1 MRSIV
6 GRFYVAGNAAGP
18 ALVLSAP
25 LSFWGGVAVETG
37 EIIDHSH
44 PDRGRC
50 VTDRVLVMPG
60 GRGSSSS
67 SSVLAEALRRGTG
80 PAAIILARADAILA
94 VGAIVAQSL
103 YGRVC
108 PIVVAAINGIAS
120 GNSIAIS
127 AQPDGTAQITIGDAG
142 A

>member
-1 MRSIV
+1 MKSIA
-6 GRFYVAGNAAGP
+6 GRFYVAGAAAGP

-80 PAAIILARADAILA
+80 PAAIILAHADAILT

-108 PIVVAAINGIAS
+108 PIVVAEIDGIAT
-120 GNSIAIS
+120 GDNVVIGVGA
-127 AQPDGTAQITIGDAG
+127 DGAAQIAVEPLAG
-142 A
+142 

>member
-1 MRSIV
+1 MRSIA

-44 PDRGRC
+44 PDRGQC
-50 VTDRVLVMPG
+50 VTDSVLVMPG

-80 PAAIILARADAILA
+80 PAAIILARADAILT

-108 PIVVAAINGIAS
+108 PIVVAEIEGIAT
-120 GNSIAIS
+120 GDSIAIS
-127 AQPDGTAQITIGDAG
+127 VGSDRSAQIAVKSLAD
-142 A
+142 

>member
-1 MRSIV
+1 MRSIA

-18 ALVLSAP
+18 ALVLCAP

-44 PDRGRC
+44 PDRGQC
-50 VTDRVLVMPG
+50 VTDSVLVMPG

-80 PAAIILARADAILA
+80 PAAIILARADAILT

-108 PIVVAAINGIAS
+108 PIVVAEIDGVATGDR
-120 GNSIAIS
+120 IAIS
-127 AQPDGTAQITIGDAG
+127 VGADGAALITIGDAG